1 MAVLTVDVVA
11 ADRKVWSG
19 DASLV
24 SAPAADGEIGI
35 LAGHSPILS
44 ALTAGTVR
52 VSANNGVTHK
62 FTVSGG
68 FLSVDQDVVTV
79 VVDEATV
86 VSDHDAK

>member
-1 MAVLTVDVVA
+1 MAHMSVDVVA

-19 DASLV
+19 EATLV

-44 ALTAGTVR
+44 ALTSGTVR
-52 VSANNGVTHK
+52 VTDLHGNKQAFV
-62 FTVSGG
+62 VSGG

-79 VVDEATV
+79 VVDNATNA
-86 VSDHDAK
+86 DATGH

>member
-52 VSANNGVTHK
+52 FSEQRCHPQVHGQRRV
-62 FTVSGG
+62 
-68 FLSVDQDVVTV
+68 LIR
-79 VVDEATV
+79 
-86 VSDHDAK
+86 